1 MNSKRMSRRRLIMDK
16 QIRRRDTK
24 ARASWVASWI
34 TSATNLT
41 HIPIP
46 KYKISEGVAK
56 TLAEL

>member
-1 MNSKRMSRRRLIMDK
+1 MSRRRLIMDK

-34 TSATNLT
+34 ISATNLT